1 MRRIVVTSAGS
12 PLGLAMLAALRAM
25 PGVEQV
31 RGVTSNDKHA
41 RPIGEEL
48 EVVPYVPDHRPF
60 AEYLEKESIDT
71 VIQCGLV
78 PDRSG
83 IGQVESEADV
93 IATMCLGAAIAQ
105 PGSNV
110 RSWVLA
116 SSTAIY
122 PVGSHSSLMQVES
135 QELPREEETLASSI
149 AEAEAYARDVAVRL
163 PHVNVAILRLQQL
176 AGAGVHGPLAAL
188 LAREPVPIPIGFD
201 ATIQL
206 LHLDDAAGA
215 LAFAA
220 REELSGVYNVASAGL
235 IHWQDAVRATGHAG
249 FQVLPVAVPLAEP
262 LLERL
267 GVPHIPAEL
276 IELVRFGHAVDLA
289 KIEAS
294 GWHPRKQQREIL
306 AELGRR
312 KSHSSGAA
320 SGASSGSASGHRRGP
335 FRAN

>member
-12 PLGLAMLAALRAM
+12 PLGLAVLAALRVL

-31 RGVTSNDKHA
+31 RGVTSTEKHA
-41 RPIGEEL
+41 RPIGEQL
-48 EVVPYVPDHRPF
+48 DVVPYAPDHRPF
-60 AEYLEKESIDT
+60 AEYLDKESIDT
-71 VIQCGLV
+71 VIQCGLA

-105 PGSNV
+105 PGSSV

-122 PVGSHSSLMQVES
+122 PIGSHSSLLQVES
-135 QELPREEETLASSI
+135 QELPREEETLAASI
-149 AEAEAYARDVAVRL
+149 AEAEAYARDVALRL
-163 PHVNVAILRLQQL
+163 PHVNVSILRLQQL
-176 AGAGVHGPLAAL
+176 AGAGVRGPLAAL
-188 LAREPVPIPIGFD
+188 LARERVPIPIGFD

-206 LHLDDAAGA
+206 LHLDDAAAA
-215 LAFAA
+215 LSFAA
-220 REELSGVYNVASAGL
+220 RVELSGVYNVASAGL
-235 IHWQDAVRATGHAG
+235 IHWQEAVRATGHAG
-249 FQVLPVAVPLAEP
+249 IPVLPVGVSLAEP

-267 GVPHIPAEL
+267 GVPHVPSDL
-276 IELVRFGHAVDLA
+276 IGLLRFGHVVDLA
-289 KIEAS
+289 KIEAA
-294 GWHPRKQQREIL
+294 GWHPRKQQREIA

-312 KSHSSGAA
+312 PGESSRR
-320 SGASSGSASGHRRGP
+320 ASGHTSDERRGP

>member
-12 PLGLAMLAALRAM
+12 PLGLTMLAALRAM
-25 PGVEQV
+25 PEIEQV
-31 RGVTSNDKHA
+31 RGVTSSEKHA
-41 RPIGEEL
+41 RPIGEQL

-83 IGQVESEADV
+83 VGHVETEADV

-105 PGSNV
+105 PGSTV

-122 PVGSHSSLMQVES
+122 PIGSHSSLLQVES
-135 QELPREEETLASSI
+135 QELPREEETVAASI
-149 AEAEAYARDVAVRL
+149 AEAEAYARDVALRL

-176 AGAGVHGPLAAL
+176 AGAGVRGPLAAL
-188 LAREPVPIPIGFD
+188 LAGDPVPIPIGFD

-206 LHLDDAAGA
+206 LHVDDAATA

-220 REELSGVYNVASAGL
+220 REELAGVYNVASAGL
-235 IHWQDAVRATGHAG
+235 IHWQEAVRATGHSG
-249 FQVLPVAVPLAEP
+249 FPVLPVGASLAEP
-262 LLERL
+262 LLARL
-267 GVPHIPAEL
+267 GVPHIPSEL
-276 IELVRFGHAVDLA
+276 IELLRFGHVVDLA
-289 KIEAS
+289 KIEAA

-312 KSHSSGAA
+312 SSKTSGEAA
-320 SGASSGSASGHRRGP
+320 ARTSDQRRGP

>member
-1 MRRIVVTSAGS
+1 MRRVVVTSAGT
-12 PLGLAMLAALRAM
+12 PLGLAMLAAMRAM

-31 RGVTSNDKHA
+31 RGVTSNERHA

-48 EVVPYVPDHRPF
+48 DVVPYVPDHRPF

-83 IGQVESEADV
+83 VGSLESEADV

-105 PGSNV
+105 PGSTV

-116 SSTAIY
+116 SSTAVY
-122 PVGSHSSLMQVES
+122 PIGSHSSLLQVES
-135 QELPREEETLASSI
+135 QELPREEETLAASI
-149 AEAEAYARDVAVRL
+149 VEAEAYARDVALRL

-176 AGAGVHGPLAAL
+176 AGAGVRGPLAAL
-188 LAREPVPIPIGFD
+188 LARDPVPIPIGFD

-206 LHLDDAAGA
+206 LHLDDAAAA

-235 IHWQDAVRATGHAG
+235 IHWQEAVRATGHAG
-249 FQVLPVAVPLAEP
+249 FPVLPVGASLAEP

-267 GVPHIPAEL
+267 GIPHIPDAL
-276 IELVRFGHAVDLA
+276 IDLLRFGHVVDLA
-289 KIEAS
+289 KIETA

-306 AELGRR
+306 AELGRESR
-312 KSHSSGAA
+312 QVSRGA
-320 SGASSGSASGHRRGP
+320 SGRRKGP